1 MSYSNRVLQLTDATD
16 KQKAI
21 AYHNLGEAYIQLDQP
36 IKAIDNLN
44 NAYVLNTSIGKRSSY
59 LFQNLFQKGNAY
71 LLQNEPRKA
80 IDFYLKAL
88 DVDSAVRET
97 PGMYEIYYQLQLA
110 GFATNDQRTKQW
122 GERYSAMN
130 KAFLK
135 KQQEVLVNQLA
146 NVFENDV
153 ARQMDARRAE
163 IDRDQALLKW
173 ISILT
178 GLIALSL
185 AYILIRKNRK
195 AVELQEMDYDE
206 AVTTARN
213 LLLDNYHK
221 IYGAYDKYLADQ
233 RCTFT
238 GKKETLRKA
247 MSLNGD
253 YRNAQLVEYVLNDL
267 GEGKFKVKS

>member
-1 MSYSNRVLQLTDATD
+1 
-16 KQKAI
+16 
-21 AYHNLGEAYIQLDQP
+21 
-36 IKAIDNLN
+36 
-44 NAYVLNTSIGKRSSY
+44 
-59 LFQNLFQKGNAY
+59 
-71 LLQNEPRKA
+71 
-80 IDFYLKAL
+80 
-88 DVDSAVRET
+88 
-97 PGMYEIYYQLQLA
+97 
-110 GFATNDQRTKQW
+110 
-122 GERYSAMN
+122 MN

-185 AYILIRKNRK
+185 AFILIRKNRK

-238 GKKETLRKA
+238 GTKETLRKA